1 MTLATISLLK
11 KKIVE
16 KCHRVDQ
23 NHKWNQN
30 FFGFFAQNKK
40 KGMMKLTV
48 PLTNFFIL
56 ILLVSLFN
64 LDYSRVKLDFR
75 VFLVYT
81 EFRVK

>member
-1 MTLATISLLK
+1 MYNSGEARKQATVTLATISLLK

-40 KGMMKLTV
+40 RNDEINSAIDK
-48 PLTNFFIL
+48 FF
-56 ILLVSLFN
+56 
-64 LDYSRVKLDFR
+64 YPDF
-75 VFLVYT
+75 VGKFI
-81 EFRVK
+81 